1 MPIAFTSCFK
11 SLTQLVSRSSFWS
24 SSLVL
29 GMGAS
34 FLCWGMPASAAQ
46 RIVLEYNEEEILID
60 LADLENFAIT
70 GSFPELQEFLEGEVE
85 FVESTVED
93 VMSLIQ
99 DGLTAELDISPR
111 LQDGVEGFLD
121 SPAGDFVLVQLK
133 QILVGSEERGDLQFI
148 RAAVERS
155 IEDDNAISVLE
166 LNERHPLK
174 ILSFDASGLTDI
186 VNEIADFLGVDEAEE
201 PATETAPKKLNAQ

>member
-1 MPIAFTSCFK
+1 M
-11 SLTQLVSRSSFWS
+11 
-24 SSLVL
+24 
-29 GMGAS
+29 
-34 FLCWGMPASAAQ
+34 
-46 RIVLEYNEEEILID
+46 
-60 LADLENFAIT
+60 
-70 GSFPELQEFLEGEVE
+70 
-85 FVESTVED
+85 
-93 VMSLIQ
+93 
-99 DGLTAELDISPR
+99 
-111 LQDGVEGFLD
+111 
-121 SPAGDFVLVQLK
+121 QLK

-166 LNERHPLK
+166 LIERHPLK

>member
-1 MPIAFTSCFK
+1 
-11 SLTQLVSRSSFWS
+11 
-24 SSLVL
+24 
-29 GMGAS
+29 
-34 FLCWGMPASAAQ
+34 MPASAAQ

-166 LNERHPLK
+166 LIERHPLK

-186 VNEIADFLGVDEAEE
+186 VNEIADFLGVDEGAE
-201 PATETAPKKLNAQ
+201 PTTESAPKK